1 MYPFLRIMNSLHFS
15 VHIISCF
22 NVVNNYVKTYLSWL
36 YFYVYFSSQ
45 EYLKAKPNLM
55 LSTNPSSVVF
65 DLTTESTLA
74 LVPSSHDLK
83 GIALHPWL

>member
-1 MYPFLRIMNSLHFS
+1 MFFITGIF
-15 VHIISCF
+15 
-22 NVVNNYVKTYLSWL
+22 KG
-36 YFYVYFSSQ
+36 
-45 EYLKAKPNLM
+45 NLM

>member
-1 MYPFLRIMNSLHFS
+1 MSKLIYPGSISMYI
-15 VHIISCF
+15 
-22 NVVNNYVKTYLSWL
+22 
-36 YFYVYFSSQ
+36 FSSQ